1 MCIQSAVNMLFH
13 PICVKDAIKSK
24 SREVSHEATVPLAF
38 FIRPLDIS
46 LAVNSDELD
55 IT

>member
-1 MCIQSAVNMLFH
+1 VLANIVNMLFH
-13 PICVKDAIKSK
+13 PIYAKDAIKSK

-38 FIRPLDIS
+38 FIYVHYTFP